1 MLTQKENNYIA
12 ALCFSKDR
20 GGIAFLDVST
30 GEFKVAEQKGFEKGV
45 KERFTNPA
53 SNIYISTM
61 EGWAFV
67 FESGYRKLIKH
78 FKTDSLKGF
87 GVESLRLG
95 VTAAGALLFYLESN
109 RLEDTEYIPGRTLAQ
124 ISTIS
129 RIDEGGFVWLDRF
142 TVRNLEL
149 VEPAAPGGVTLL
161 DVIDKTSSP
170 MGARLLRSWLTMPS
184 RDLAEIS
191 TRQDSVGIV
200 LGTLAEDSRDG
211 RPRAYPLPRR
221 LGPRLSPRGDAAAA
235 GY

>member
-1 MLTQKENNYIA
+1 MVYSDQVLTQKENNYIA

-30 GEFKVAEQKGFEKGV
+30 GEFKVAEGDLDYLDLLIADFAPKELLVQKGFEKGV

-95 VTAAGALLFYLESN
+95 VTAWGPAVLL
-109 RLEDTEYIPGRTLAQ
+109 R
-124 ISTIS
+124 
-129 RIDEGGFVWLDRF
+129 
-142 TVRNLEL
+142 
-149 VEPAAPGGVTLL
+149 VEPPGGHRIHTGP
-161 DVIDKTSSP
+161 DIGPDKHHIP
-170 MGARLLRSWLTMPS
+170 HRRGRLR
-184 RDLAEIS
+184 LA
-191 TRQDSVGIV
+191 GP
-200 LGTLAEDSRDG
+200 LH
-211 RPRAYPLPRR
+211 RP
-221 LGPRLSPRGDAAAA
+221 
-235 GY
+235 

>member
-1 MLTQKENNYIA
+1 M
-12 ALCFSKDR
+12 
-20 GGIAFLDVST
+20 V
-30 GEFKVAEQKGFEKGV
+30 QKGFEKGV

-129 RIDEGGFVWLDRF
+129 RIDEGGFVPCW
-142 TVRNLEL
+142 T
-149 VEPAAPGGVTLL
+149 
-161 DVIDKTSSP
+161 
-170 MGARLLRSWLTMPS
+170 
-184 RDLAEIS
+184 
-191 TRQDSVGIV
+191 
-200 LGTLAEDSRDG
+200 
-211 RPRAYPLPRR
+211 
-221 LGPRLSPRGDAAAA
+221 
-235 GY
+235 